1 MKINVVKKPKTKVI
15 KKTKKKIKN
24 SNQLELIFKENK
36 NNNIKNHNKD
46 LSFNYSNTVNSISRV
61 FLSSFALISF
71 FYIMPLFISFTENN
85 FNTKEFKNNSKKI
98 LAYTLDKQN
107 ENKENTKSKR
117 EDDLLVDIFSLN
129 DLESDTVRLSAST
142 IKQLFEDTDYNLQDV
157 RKKKLVKPVALTLL
171 PQEIKMI
178 ENTKKRKE
186 FFIQIVLPLII
197 KENSN
202 IRIDRKNLFKII
214 NKSNNTNLEKKW
226 LGKKYK
232 QYGVAPGD
240 LSSLK
245 IRMDEIPVSLAIA
258 QAAKETGWGTSRFAQ
273 EGNALFGQWTW
284 SGEGLKPKDA
294 KAGEGHKVMKF
305 NVLQASVRAYQR
317 NLNTHSTYR
326 DFRRA
331 RAELRDLGKPL
342 DSLELSKYLNKYAET
357 GNQYVEVLQ
366 KIIKQNKLKDFDDAK
381 LLPSSGDLESLI

>member
-1 MKINVVKKPKTKVI
+1 MKEKII
-15 KKTKKKIKN
+15 KKTKTKTKTKVKN
-24 SNQLELIFKENK
+24 INQLELTFLENEK
-36 NNNIKNHNKD
+36 NKKDINYQYNK
-46 LSFNYSNTVNSISRV
+46 SFNAISRI
-61 FLSSFALISF
+61 FLSSLMIVSF
-71 FYIMPLFISFTENN
+71 FYITPIFINFAEKN
-85 FNTKEFKNNSKKI
+85 FNTKEFTNNSQKI
-98 LAYTLDKQN
+98 LAYTLNSENQ
-107 ENKENTKSKR
+107 NKEDNHVMK
-117 EDDLLVDIFSLN
+117 EEDLLFDIFSLN
-129 DLESDTVRLSAST
+129 NLESDSVRLSAST
-142 IKQLFEDTDYNLQDV
+142 IKQLFEDTDYNLKDV

-197 KENSN
+197 KENNN
-202 IRIDRKNLFKII
+202 IRLDRKTLFSII
-214 NKSNNTNLEKKW
+214 NKSNNTKAEKQWLE
-226 LGKKYK
+226 KKYK
-232 QYGVAPGD
+232 QYGVSSGD
-240 LSSLK
+240 LSTLK

-294 KAGEGHKVMKF
+294 DEGKGHKVMKF

-317 NLNTHSTYR
+317 NLNTHRTYR
-326 DFRRA
+326 EFRKA
-331 RAELRDLGKPL
+331 RAELRDLNKPL
-342 DSLELSKYLNKYAET
+342 DSMQLSKYLNKYAET

-366 KIIKQNKLKDFDDAK
+366 KIIEQNNLKDFDDAK